1 VRVFV
6 AGASG
11 AVGRP
16 LVRRLVEG
24 GHEVTGMTRR
34 EERAEALRADGA
46 NAVVADVF
54 DEPRVREAI
63 AAAGPE
69 AVVHQLTALP
79 ERMNFRKRDLFE
91 PTNRVRTEG
100 TRILID
106 AARAAGARR
115 FVAQGIAFAYRPGGE
130 RVTSEDAP
138 LMGREVPG
146 AFGGAMVSIAE
157 LERAVLDAPG
167 MDGLVL
173 RYGWFYGPGTHYGE
187 GGSLWSD
194 VRRRRF
200 PVIGSGAGVYS
211 FIHVDDAASAT
222 VAALEGRPQGVYN
235 VTDDDPAPMSEWL
248 PAYAEAIGARP
259 PRRVPVWVARL
270 MAGKAIASMA
280 ETLPGASNA
289 RARRELGWQPRW
301 SSWREGFRDA
311 PR

>member
-1 VRVFV
+1 MRVFV

-16 LVRRLVEG
+16 LVAQLVEA

-34 EERAEALRADGA
+34 EERAEALRAAGA
-46 NAVVADVF
+46 AAVVADVF

-63 AAAGPE
+63 AAAEPE

-79 ERMNFRKRDLFE
+79 ERMNFRKRDLYE

-100 TRILID
+100 TRILIG
-106 AARAAGARR
+106 AARAAGAGR
-115 FVAQGIAFAYRPGGE
+115 FVAQSIAFAYRPGGKP
-130 RVTSEDAP
+130 VKDEDDP
-138 LMGREVPG
+138 LMGGDEVPG
-146 AFGGAMVSIAE
+146 PLGGGVRAVAE
-157 LERAVLDAPG
+157 LERAVLEA
-167 MDGLVL
+167 DGIVL

-187 GGSLWSD
+187 GGTLWSD
-194 VRRRRF
+194 VRKRRF
-200 PVIGSGAGVYS
+200 PVVGFGAGTYS
-211 FIHVDDAASAT
+211 FIHVDDAARAT
-222 VAALEGRPQGVYN
+222 VTAVERGQPGVYN

-248 PAYAEAIGARP
+248 PAYAEAIGAKP

-270 MAGKAIASMA
+270 VAGKAIGSMA

-289 RARRELGWQPRW
+289 RAKRELGWQPRW
-301 SSWREGFRDA
+301 SSWREGFREA